1 MHNFGFDMMTFQKIP
16 GLFEILLIGIA
27 GLLYF
32 LYIVRVSWVAI
43 VLKTNFRAVFIKL
56 IIRTIYFA
64 LILIALLA
72 PSFGDVKKEIQ
83 SIGKDI
89 YFLVDLSSSM
99 NVRDVQPSRLEK
111 LKFELKKI
119 ADAFNSDRIGIII
132 FSSESFVQ
140 CPLTFDQ
147 NALNLFIETLSTT
160 LVPSAGTDFAP
171 PLEMAI
177 KRFKNAT
184 DEKSANS
191 KSRIVVLVSD
201 GEDFGEETEGLAD
214 DLENAGIKLFTL
226 GIGTEDGGK
235 VPFESGFK
243 RDEDGKT
250 VISKLN
256 VKALK
261 KLASVTDGKYYEIS
275 DKRYDVMKMIA
286 DINKIEGELRD
297 VKTVDASANK
307 YFYFLFIALV
317 FICLDVLITIK
328 TIRI

>member
-1 MHNFGFDMMTFQKIP
+1 MTFQKIP
-16 GLFEILLIGIA
+16 GLFELILVGLA

-32 LYIVRVSWVAI
+32 LYIIRISWIAI

-56 IIRTIYFA
+56 IIRSIYFV
-64 LILIALLA
+64 LILICLLA

-89 YFLVDLSSSM
+89 YILVDLSSSM
-99 NVRDVQPSRLEK
+99 NVKDVQPSRLEK

-119 ADAFNSDRIGIII
+119 ADAFNSDRLGIII
-132 FSSESFVQ
+132 FSSEAFVQ

-147 NALNLFIETLSTT
+147 NALNLFIETLSTS

-171 PLEMAI
+171 ALEMAI
-177 KRFKNAT
+177 KRFENAT
-184 DEKSANS
+184 DENSTNS
-191 KSRIVVLVSD
+191 KSRIVILVSD
-201 GEDFGEETEGLAD
+201 GEDFGEETENLAD
-214 DLENAGIKLFTL
+214 DLDRAAIKLFTL
-226 GIGTEDGGK
+226 GIGTEAGGK
-235 VPFESGFK
+235 VPFENGYK

-256 VKALK
+256 VKALR
-261 KLASVTDGKYYEIS
+261 KLASTTDGKYYEIS
-275 DKRYDVMKMIA
+275 DKRYDVMKLIN

-307 YFYFLFIALV
+307 YFYFLFVALV
-317 FICLDVLITIK
+317 FVLLDVLITIK
-328 TIRI
+328 TIKI

>member
-1 MHNFGFDMMTFQKIP
+1 MMTFQKLP
-16 GLFEILLIGIA
+16 GLFELLLVGLA

-32 LYIVRVSWVAI
+32 FYIVRVSWIAI
-43 VLKTNFRAVFIKL
+43 LLNTNFRAVFIKL
-56 IIRTIYFA
+56 FVRTIYFV
-64 LILIALLA
+64 LIVIALLA

-89 YFLVDLSSSM
+89 YLLVDLSNSM

-111 LKFELKKI
+111 IKFEIKKI
-119 ADAFNSDRIGIII
+119 ANAFNSDRIGIII
-132 FSSESFVQ
+132 FSSEAFVQ

-147 NALNLFIETLSTT
+147 NALDLFIETLSST

-184 DEKSANS
+184 EENATNS
-191 KSRIVVLVSD
+191 KSRIVVLISD
-201 GEDFGEETEGLAD
+201 GEDFGEETENLAD
-214 DLENAGIKLFTL
+214 DLDRAGVKLFTL
-226 GIGTEDGGK
+226 GVGTDVGGK
-235 VPFESGFK
+235 VPFESDYK
-243 RDEDGKT
+243 RDEYGKT

-256 VKALK
+256 SKALK

-275 DKRYDVMKMIA
+275 DKRYDVMKLIN

-297 VKTVDASANK
+297 VKTVDATANK
-307 YFYFLFIALV
+307 YFYFLFVALV
-317 FICLDVLITIK
+317 FIILDVLITVK

>member
-1 MHNFGFDMMTFQKIP
+1 MMTFQKIP
-16 GLFEILLIGIA
+16 GLFEILLVAIA

-32 LYIVRVSWVAI
+32 FYIVRVSWIAI
-43 VLKTNFRAVFIKL
+43 VLKTNFRAVFLKL
-56 IIRTIYFA
+56 FIRTIYFT
-64 LILIALLA
+64 LILIALMA

-132 FSSESFVQ
+132 FSSEAFVQ

-147 NALNLFIETLSTT
+147 NALNLFIETLGTS

-177 KRFKNAT
+177 KRFVNST
-184 DEKSANS
+184 DEDNSNS
-191 KSRIVVLVSD
+191 KTRIVVLVSD
-201 GEDFGEETEGLAD
+201 GEDFGEETEALSD
-214 DLENAGIKLFTL
+214 DLERAGIKLFTL
-226 GIGTEDGGK
+226 GIGTAEGGK
-235 VPFESGFK
+235 VPFENGFK

-261 KLASVTDGKYYEIS
+261 KLAAVTDGKYYEIS
-275 DKRYDVMKMIA
+275 DKRYDVLKLIA

-307 YFYFLFIALV
+307 YFYFLFVAFC
-317 FICLDVLITIK
+317 FIVLDALITIK

>member
-1 MHNFGFDMMTFQKIP
+1 MTFQKLP
-16 GLFEILLIGIA
+16 GLFELLLVGLA

-32 LYIVRVSWVAI
+32 FYIVRVSWIAI
-43 VLKTNFRAVFIKL
+43 LLNTNFRAVFIKL
-56 IIRTIYFA
+56 FVRTIYFV
-64 LILIALLA
+64 LIVIALLA

-89 YFLVDLSSSM
+89 YLLVDLSNSM

-111 LKFELKKI
+111 IKFEIKKI
-119 ADAFNSDRIGIII
+119 ANAFNSDRIGIII
-132 FSSESFVQ
+132 FSSEAFVQ

-147 NALNLFIETLSTT
+147 NALDLFIETLSST

-184 DEKSANS
+184 EENATNS
-191 KSRIVVLVSD
+191 KSRIVVLISD
-201 GEDFGEETEGLAD
+201 GEDFGEETENLAD
-214 DLENAGIKLFTL
+214 DLDRAGVKLFTL
-226 GIGTEDGGK
+226 GVGTDVGGK
-235 VPFESGFK
+235 VPFESDYK
-243 RDEDGKT
+243 RDEYGKT

-256 VKALK
+256 SKALK

-275 DKRYDVMKMIA
+275 DKRYDVMKLIN

-297 VKTVDASANK
+297 VKTVDATANK
-307 YFYFLFIALV
+307 YFYFLFVALV
-317 FICLDVLITIK
+317 FIILDVLITVK